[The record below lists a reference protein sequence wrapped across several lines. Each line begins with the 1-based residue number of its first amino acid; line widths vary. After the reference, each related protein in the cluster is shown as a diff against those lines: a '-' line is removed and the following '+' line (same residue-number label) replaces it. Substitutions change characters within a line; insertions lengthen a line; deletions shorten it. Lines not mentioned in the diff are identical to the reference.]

1 MKLQVNILLQ
11 KVEGIEYLFKNLPKV
26 MFPVFWFESVAEMQ
40 EDMSSSLNLLVKLQL
55 MMQVTVIL

>member
-26 MFPVFWFESVAEMQ
+26 MFPVFWFESVAEMP
-40 EDMSSSLNLLVKLQL
+40 EDMSSSLNLLVQLPL
-55 MMQVTVIL
+55 MMQVRVV